1 MAHENDPGTPVA
13 WTATPYRAPVL
24 DKEGNVIGTTE
35 SLQGDEASDI
45 FHSIVVRTEAG
56 HTLKE
61 IPAARVTRIT
71 TTTVHTD
78 VEASMV
84 DALEPYAEARRFH
97 AGWGGLFR
105 KHPRWVE
112 DGDR

>member
-1 MAHENDPGTPVA
+1 MAQDDDPGTPVA
-13 WTATPYRAPVL
+13 WTAMPYRAPVL
-24 DKEGNVIGTTE
+24 DREGNVIGTTE
-35 SLQGDEASDI
+35 SLLGDEASDI
-45 FHSIVVRTEAG
+45 FHSIVVKTGAG
-56 HTLKE
+56 HDLLE
-61 IPAARVTRIT
+61 IPGERITRIT

-78 VEASMV
+78 IDPADVHG
-84 DALEPYAEARRFH
+84 LEPYAKTREFH